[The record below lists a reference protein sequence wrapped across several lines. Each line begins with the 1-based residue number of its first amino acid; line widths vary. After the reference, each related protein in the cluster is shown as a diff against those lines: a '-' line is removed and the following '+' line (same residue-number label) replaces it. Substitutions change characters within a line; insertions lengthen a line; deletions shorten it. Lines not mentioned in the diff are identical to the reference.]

1 MKGSAAECVCDEIV
15 STCSVCYVE
24 NETLTTSSLLSGSF
38 ASRRF
43 TALLEGV
50 CGCFALRSFPMTLL
64 FYTALPRV
72 GVGRPNGSY
81 VART

>member
-1 MKGSAAECVCDEIV
+1 VCDEIV
-15 STCSVCYVE
+15 STCSVCYVK
-24 NETLTTSSLLSGSF
+24 NEALTTSSLSGSF

-50 CGCFALRSFPMTLL
+50 FGCFALRSFPMTLL